1 MVMCLGKLGEE
12 LKVTVWAARRQVVV
26 GRVSKP
32 SADQLIP
39 IVGLQRQRVVGGQYA
54 EDEVGMFG
62 VGAVKDSTHVLC
74 HWIIAMV
81 GVNVETIGCFEFG
94 CDEALQLIDIV
105 CVCFRELAYRCVMRD
120 DTSKD
125 EEGDAIVVC
134 AAARAA

>member
-32 SADQLIP
+32 STDQLIP

-62 VGAVKDSTHVLC
+62 VGAVKD
-74 HWIIAMV
+74 
-81 GVNVETIGCFEFG
+81 
-94 CDEALQLIDIV
+94 
-105 CVCFRELAYRCVMRD
+105 
-120 DTSKD
+120 
-125 EEGDAIVVC
+125 
-134 AAARAA
+134 